1 MMREYMF
8 SSCEALYD
16 ISMLLLDLARK
27 ENWDEFSFQAE
38 EYVVKVQDFAC
49 GDVFSNA
56 VSEEQDEMKVLIIKV
71 LENTTKIQCILAV
84 RLNNLKIDM
93 SSLHHAAR
101 VSQLYSLHKVQ

>member
-1 MMREYMF
+1 MREYMF

-27 ENWDEFSFQAE
+27 ENWDEFSLQAE

-49 GDVFSNA
+49 GDVFSNV
-56 VSEEQDEMKVLIIKV
+56 VSEGQEEMKVLIIKV
-71 LENTTKIQCILAV
+71 LENTNKIQCILAV
-84 RLNNLKIDM
+84 HLNNLKIDM
-93 SSLHHAAR
+93 SSLHLAAR